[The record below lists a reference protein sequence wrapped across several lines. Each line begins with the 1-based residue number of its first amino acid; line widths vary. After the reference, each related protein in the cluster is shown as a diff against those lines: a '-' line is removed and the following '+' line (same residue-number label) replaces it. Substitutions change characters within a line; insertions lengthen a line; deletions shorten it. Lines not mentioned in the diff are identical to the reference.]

1 MSSDEVGLVADK
13 RPSIS
18 DVAAVAGVSKA
29 AVSKVLRSA
38 YGVSPAMRERVES
51 AIDQLGYRPRT
62 AARAMRGSSYTI
74 GLEIPQLGN
83 DFFMQLMEGAI
94 AALAESAYQLI
105 LMPALNFSTGTSV
118 INALVDRQVD
128 GIVAVSSAKATP
140 DWSEQLVAPVPVV
153 LIGGHRLSENFDSV
167 TGNDSAGADL
177 AMDHLFDLGH
187 RRIAHLT
194 TRESDLAPQS
204 VRLKT
209 YHRRMAE
216 AGFAPQVAYTSS
228 DEHEA
233 YLAARGLLTTKKPPT
248 AIFAGHDVLAMG
260 VLRATAEL
268 GMDDISVVG
277 YDNIPIADHPLI
289 SLTTVDQFGVEMGT
303 TAIELLMNRI
313 RDGRTSPQ
321 HHETQPELRIRRSSK
336 PAPSPR
342 PNAKP

>member
-1 MSSDEVGLVADK
+1 MSSDEVGLVVDK

-18 DVAAVAGVSKA
+18 DVAATAGVSKA

-94 AALAESAYQLI
+94 AALAGSAYQLI
-105 LMPALNFSTGTSV
+105 LMPALNFTTGTSV
-118 INALVDRQVD
+118 VNALVDRQVD

-140 DWSEQLVAPVPVV
+140 DWSEHLVAPVPVV

-167 TGNDSAGADL
+167 TGNDAAGADL
-177 AMDHLFDLGH
+177 VMDHLFDLGH

-194 TRESDLAPQS
+194 TRESDLAPQT
-204 VRLKT
+204 VRLTT
-209 YHRRMAE
+209 YRRRMAE
-216 AGFAPQVAYTSS
+216 AGFTPQVVYTPS
-228 DEHEA
+228 DQHEA
-233 YLAARGLLTTKKPPT
+233 YVATRGLLTAEKAPT

-260 VLRATAEL
+260 VLQATAEL
-268 GMDDISVVG
+268 ARDDISVVG
-277 YDNIPIADHPLI
+277 YDDIPVAGHPLI
-289 SLTTVDQFGVEMGT
+289 SLTTVDQFGVEMGA
-303 TAIELLMNRI
+303 TAVELLMNRI
-313 RDGRTSPQ
+313 RDAQIGPQ
-321 HHETQPELRIRRSSK
+321 RHEIQPELRVRRSSK
-336 PAPSPR
+336 PVLPTP
-342 PNAKP
+342 PNTK